1 MSTLSLPMRLPS
13 SVKGRRDGI
22 LIEGM
27 TSCGALPLSI
37 MDGGAS
43 GSSSTLMLRAWLAV
57 SSDREAVTE
66 SLRDETPLMAEAGPD
81 AASIKGVTG
90 RELSLAAGAN
100 NGFCMGP
107 SDAKETSSGWSSLS

>member
-37 MDGGAS
+37 MDGDTS
-43 GSSSTLMLRAWLAV
+43 GSSSMLMLRAWLAF

-66 SLRDETPLMAEAGPD
+66 FLRDETPLMAEAGPD
-81 AASIKGVTG
+81 AASIRGVIG
-90 RELSLAAGAN
+90 RELSLAAGASS
-100 NGFCMGP
+100 GFCTGT
-107 SDAKETSSGWSSLS
+107 SDAREASSGCSSLS